1 MNIFVG
7 NLSYNLTN
15 EALEQLFTPY
25 GQVSSARIIIDK
37 MSGRSKGFGFIEMA
51 NEEEAQKAIAALH
64 ESDVLGR
71 NMIASEARPSQKG

>member
-7 NLSYNLTN
+7 NLNYKMTN
-15 EALEQLFTPY
+15 EALEQLFTAH

-37 MSGRSKGFGFIEMA
+37 MSGRSKGFGFVEMP
-51 NEEEAQKAIAALH
+51 NEEEAKKAIAALH
-64 ESDVLGR
+64 ETDVMGR